1 MPGDAEPL
9 KPDCAAQRLH
19 TFVLD
24 VHEEPDT
31 LMRVLGPFAVQE
43 ARITGIRLD
52 PGPAGLSIAIEASG
66 MSPERAELIARR
78 LDGLAAVRRVGHG
91 WRSIPYALP
100 KETG

>member
-1 MPGDAEPL
+1 MPDDA
-9 KPDCAAQRLH
+9 KPSKRACPAGRLH
-19 TFVLD
+19 TFIVD

-52 PGPAGLSIAIEASG
+52 PSPVGLSIAIEASG
-66 MSPERAELIARR
+66 LSPERADLIARR
-78 LDGLAAVRRVGHG
+78 LGSLAAVRRVGLG
-91 WRSIPYALP
+91 WRDAPYALP